1 MKGIYQLRPSLPK
14 DSFTWDVIML
24 FGKYWKLSPNDQ
36 LDLKALTLKTASLL
50 TLISCQRAQTIFI
63 LDLRYMKKDRDTVHI
78 AFPSALKHSRP
89 GRHLRQVILKRYLVD
104 TKICPLE
111 ILDTHLK
118 ATKKIRKS
126 ETKLLIS
133 FLKPHSAVTV
143 KTISRWIKTYL
154 KEASIDT
161 NTFQGYSLC
170 NSSSTKAKLWCK
182 YYPNFKRRGWS
193 N

>member
-1 MKGIYQLRPSLPK
+1 MCTRDIRHAFKSYK
-14 DSFTWDVIML
+14 E
-24 FGKYWKLSPNDQ
+24 DQ
-36 LDLKALTLKTASLL
+36 
-50 TLISCQRAQTIFI
+50 
-63 LDLRYMKKDRDTVHI
+63 KK
-78 AFPSALKHSRP
+78 F
-89 GRHLRQVILKRYLVD
+89 
-104 TKICPLE
+104 
-111 ILDTHLK
+111 
-118 ATKKIRKS
+118 
-126 ETKLLIS
+126 KLLIS

-161 NTFQGYSLC
+161 NTFQGYSLR

>member
-1 MKGIYQLRPSLPK
+1 
-14 DSFTWDVIML
+14 ML
-24 FGKYWKLSPNDQ
+24 KL
-36 LDLKALTLKTASLL
+36 
-50 TLISCQRAQTIFI
+50 
-63 LDLRYMKKDRDTVHI
+63 
-78 AFPSALKHSRP
+78 SRP
-89 GRHLRQVILKRYLVD
+89 GRHLILKCYLVD

-126 ETKLLIS
+126 EIKLLIS
-133 FLKPHSAVTV
+133 FLEPHSAVTV

-161 NTFQGYSLC
+161 NTLQGYSLR
-170 NSSSTKAKLWCK
+170 NSSSTKAKLWCQ